1 MLGSGQFWNRLGS
14 RVITRQVYDSAS
26 KDDATLKFCLPAFAT
41 LLVVVDP
48 FGVLPIFSSLAR
60 NRRATRRNRLATR
73 AVVLL
78 GFMIVLFFVV
88 AGSQCTCFSRGV
100 GARVF
105 DQRRHSAIYYGP
117 AMVFGQ
123 RAARLSDRLWGLG
136 ALMRLLP
143 SRVGLHA
150 RKREVLGIFA
160 GSARG
165 PIRAEWRQRVRPA
178 APARSSVP
186 TSIPW

>member
-1 MLGSGQFWNRLGS
+1 M
-14 RVITRQVYDSAS
+14 
-26 KDDATLKFCLPAFAT
+26 KFCLPAFAT

-60 NRRATRRNRLATR
+60 NRPARERNRLATR
-73 AVVLL
+73 AVVL

-117 AMVFGQ
+117 AMLFGQ
-123 RAARLSDRLWGLG
+123 RA
-136 ALMRLLP
+136 
-143 SRVGLHA
+143 HA
-150 RKREVLGIFA
+150 
-160 GSARG
+160 
-165 PIRAEWRQRVRPA
+165 W
-178 APARSSVP
+178 
-186 TSIPW
+186 